1 MALQEVDRNS
11 LPMVQGIRGYLIYG
25 EFKNSNKLTK
35 SQSAFY
41 YHFALAIL
49 NNSNFSLLG
58 LIAPTQ
64 PPLLGPPLVPV
75 LSIL

>member
-1 MALQEVDRNS
+1 
-11 LPMVQGIRGYLIYG
+11 MVQGIRGYLVCR

-41 YHFALAIL
+41 CHFALAML

-58 LIAPTQ
+58 LMAPT
-64 PPLLGPPLVPV
+64 
-75 LSIL
+75 